1 MTDWEN
7 FHNWLH
13 SIAVVTFD
21 LELGQVIE
29 SLYPAAERVEDQ
41 LSEQDKTNVCYLA
54 FPDSNS
60 GIMGDVQFHF
70 RIRRSGGGGVA
81 HGSPGQVHMKYN
93 NRCLPTLQ
101 IEHNFLFGFAYF
113 RQVKDASIRRG
124 YYQKSVILLTY
135 LPLVTLYTNLANI
148 VAR

>member
-70 RIRRSGGGGVA
+70 RIRRSRSSIA
-81 HGSPGQVHMKYN
+81 HASPQSVHVKYN
-93 NRCLPTLQ
+93 KKCLPTLQ
-101 IEHNFLFGFAYF
+101 MEHNFLFGFTYF
-113 RQVKDASIRRG
+113 RQVKDPSIRRG

-135 LPLVTLYTNLANI
+135 FPLVTLFTNLANI